1 MRVTASLGA
10 RAIRVICFLRRARS
24 RMLDV

>member
-10 RAIRVICFLRRARS
+10 RAIREICFLRRAGS